1 MVHLFLTG
9 EVQVGKSTL
18 LRALLERLAFPACGF
33 CTCWAVCGGEERL
46 HLLPWG
52 AERRCAP
59 ENAAACRVDRRA
71 QAMSGRFDR
80 LGPPLLLPRKGSRV
94 LVMDELGFLEREE
107 KVFQQAVLGALDGP
121 LPVLGVIKPRQTPFL
136 DAVRAHPRTRAVLVT
151 EENRDALLEK
161 VLLPLWQRENG
172 SLNN

>member
-18 LRALLERLAFPACGF
+18 LRALLERLALPACGF

-52 AERRCAP
+52 AARRCTP

-80 LGPPLLLPRKGSRV
+80 LGPPLLVPRKGSRV

-107 KVFQQAVLGALDGP
+107 KAFQRAVLGALDGP

-151 EENRDALLEK
+151 EENRDTLLEK